1 MNADFRALFYGT
13 GTNIMDETPC
23 VEGTVGGDPAAG
35 ELPDAGMGADSGV
48 QPEGLD
54 GRCLVCSVEHP
65 CLFDVLVRL
74 LATGCPTTMHLNRLA
89 LLCTERSIGAR
100 QPRNHAR
107 I

>member
-1 MNADFRALFYGT
+1 
-13 GTNIMDETPC
+13 MDETPC

-48 QPEGLD
+48 QPIGLD

-74 LATGCPTTMHLNRLA
+74 SLPLLDTKMHATESGLRCA
-89 LLCTERSIGAR
+89 E
-100 QPRNHAR
+100 
-107 I
+107 

>member
-1 MNADFRALFYGT
+1 
-13 GTNIMDETPC
+13 MDETPC

-74 LATGCPTTMHLNRLA
+74 LATGCPTTIHLTPEL
-89 LLCTERSIGAR
+89 T
-100 QPRNHAR
+100 
-107 I
+107 